1 MGWFSKSTNGFLLR
15 TTTPTGI
22 ELHQQQ
28 GVVNGMV
35 MVAASGTAVKR

>member
-1 MGWFSKSTNGFLLR
+1 MGWFSKSTDGFLLS
-15 TTTPTGI
+15 TNTPTGI

-35 MVAASGTAVKR
+35 MGAASAAAVKR